1 MMYNL
6 ITKFVYFC
14 YLFRMFWIC
23 TSFLLLLV
31 LKKEEKK
38 YQEKKKIKRVTKLF
52 EFIMPL
58 CGIVLQR
65 KQLQAFGL
73 YAHIAHNCNEV
84 AVIDVELSD
93 FA

>member
-1 MMYNL
+1 
-6 ITKFVYFC
+6 
-14 YLFRMFWIC
+14 
-23 TSFLLLLV
+23 V